1 MKINRL
7 LQLFKILLGINKLT
21 KGEVIDYVG
30 PGIDTYYFSNNTNVY
45 PIKKTSQEITKEN
58 VETSYFSKN
67 QLMNLLCTL
76 STYDGTI
83 PEPTITIDLNG
94 KDVPM
99 WSGKSVLSYII
110 PKNINLTMK
119 NNSYDTKSG

>member
-1 MKINRL
+1 MH
-7 LQLFKILLGINKLT
+7 
-21 KGEVIDYVG
+21 
-30 PGIDTYYFSNNTNVY
+30 
-45 PIKKTSQEITKEN
+45 
-58 VETSYFSKN
+58 
-67 QLMNLLCTL
+67 L

-119 NNSYDTKSG
+119 NNSYDTNPDDYLNKVIIENGEIKSGGLDKKIFTSYI